1 MQDISYRIWH
11 DTGKIQRTVEYMRR
25 YGLVKKFKQWYK
37 NLKIRKK
44 VLFIQ
49 IIVSMIPVIIL
60 GVFAYVQTRKL
71 LMDREKEAM
80 ETILHQNVSTLDYTL
95 FSYQNYMENLIWD
108 ESLKRA
114 VTDEY
119 ENNYQMYLMYKN
131 IIDPMIANIE
141 AQNPAIE
148 QITIYGNNETLYPHG
163 TNYLPLDDISLDV
176 EHIKASKVYWLS
188 DGRKTL
194 ELYCKM
200 YTGNTDNT
208 DVIYMKVDYESTF
221 ENLNSLF
228 ESEYKICLTDQ
239 DGNTVFSFDNLKKS
253 GKNSLDGKMV
263 RKEDTLTIPNWE
275 VQLYRPIAE
284 ITASARSITFLVII
298 VVILCIILISCF
310 SIVLSKSVTR
320 PLGNLLENIQKIG
333 YGRLETDINEESQ
346 DEIGQVIKSFRQM
359 VERLDYMVKE
369 VYQSKIDQQKYEMKA
384 LQNQINPHF
393 LYNSLSLINWTA
405 IMHDETE
412 ISEMA
417 QLLSTFYRTTLN
429 KGKNVIS
436 IKGEWENTCSY
447 MKIQNMMHSGRL
459 ELETCIDENMFKYEI
474 LNLILQPLVENAIV
488 HGLDHKVGDEPKK
501 LTVTGE
507 EKADCLLF
515 KVCDNG
521 CGMSEETKEMIL
533 TTKTSGYG
541 VQNVHQRI
549 VLYYGEGY
557 GLRYESK
564 ENEGTVVEVKIPK
577 VVENK

>member
-1 MQDISYRIWH
+1 MS
-11 DTGKIQRTVEYMRR
+11 R

-44 VLFIQ
+44 VLLIQ

-71 LMDREKEAM
+71 LIDREKETM
-80 ETILHQNVSTLDYTL
+80 EAVLHQNVSTLDYTL
-95 FSYQNYMENLIWD
+95 FSYQNYMENMIWD

-119 ENNYQMYLMYKN
+119 ENNYQMYLMYTD
-131 IIDPMIANIE
+131 IIDPMFANVE
-141 AQNPAIE
+141 AQNPDIE

-163 TNYLPLDDISLDV
+163 TNYLPLDDISIDV
-176 EHIKASKVYWLS
+176 EHMKASKVYWVS

-221 ENLNSLF
+221 ENLTSLF
-228 ESEYKICLTDQ
+228 EGKYKICMTDQ
-239 DGNTVFSFDNLKKS
+239 DGNIVFSFDNLEKS
-253 GKNSLDGKMV
+253 GKNSPDAQMV
-263 RKEDTLTIPNWE
+263 KKEETLTIQIWKA
-275 VQLYRPIAE
+275 QLYRPVKE

-310 SIVLSKSVTR
+310 SIVLSKSVTK

-333 YGRLETDINEESQ
+333 YGKLETDINEESQ

-436 IKGEWENTCSY
+436 IKGEWDNTCSY

-459 ELETCIDENMFKYEI
+459 ELETGIDENMFKYEI

-507 EKADCLLF
+507 EKEDCLLF

-557 GLRYESK
+557 GLQYESK

-577 VVENK
+577 VVEK

>member
-1 MQDISYRIWH
+1 MS
-11 DTGKIQRTVEYMRR
+11 R

-44 VLFIQ
+44 VLLIQ

-71 LMDREKEAM
+71 LIDREKETM
-80 ETILHQNVSTLDYTL
+80 EAVLHQNVSTLDYTL
-95 FSYQNYMENLIWD
+95 FSYQNYMENMIWD
-108 ESLKRA
+108 ERLKRA

-119 ENNYQMYLMYKN
+119 ENNYQMYLMYTD
-131 IIDPMIANIE
+131 IIDPMFANVE
-141 AQNPAIE
+141 AQNPDIE

-163 TNYLPLDDISLDV
+163 TNYLPLDDISIDV
-176 EHIKASKVYWLS
+176 EHMKASKVYWVS

-208 DVIYMKVDYESTF
+208 DVIYMKVDYERTF
-221 ENLNSLF
+221 ENLTSLF
-228 ESEYKICLTDQ
+228 EGKYKICMTDQ
-239 DGNTVFSFDNLKKS
+239 DGNIVFSFDNLEKS
-253 GKNSLDGKMV
+253 GKNSPDAQMV
-263 RKEDTLTIPNWE
+263 KKEETLTIQIWKA
-275 VQLYRPIAE
+275 QLYRPVKE

-310 SIVLSKSVTR
+310 SIVLSKSVTK
-320 PLGNLLENIQKIG
+320 PLRNLLENIQKIG
-333 YGRLETDINEESQ
+333 YGKLETDINEESQ

-436 IKGEWENTCSY
+436 IKGEWDNTCSY

-507 EKADCLLF
+507 EKEDCLLF

-557 GLRYESK
+557 GLQYESK

-577 VVENK
+577 VVEK

>member
-1 MQDISYRIWH
+1 
-11 DTGKIQRTVEYMRR
+11 MRR

>member
-1 MQDISYRIWH
+1 MS
-11 DTGKIQRTVEYMRR
+11 R

-44 VLFIQ
+44 VLLIQ

-71 LMDREKEAM
+71 LIDREKETM
-80 ETILHQNVSTLDYTL
+80 EAVLHQNVSTLDYTL
-95 FSYQNYMENLIWD
+95 FSYQNYMENMIWD

-119 ENNYQMYLMYKN
+119 ENNYQMYLMYTD
-131 IIDPMIANIE
+131 IIDPMFANVE
-141 AQNPAIE
+141 AQNPDIE

-163 TNYLPLDDISLDV
+163 TNYLPLDDISIDV
-176 EHIKASKVYWLS
+176 EHMKASKVYWVS

-221 ENLNSLF
+221 ENLTSLF
-228 ESEYKICLTDQ
+228 EGKYKICMTDQ
-239 DGNTVFSFDNLKKS
+239 DGNIVFSFDNLEKS
-253 GKNSLDGKMV
+253 GKNSPDAQMV
-263 RKEDTLTIPNWE
+263 KKEETLTIQIWKA
-275 VQLYRPIAE
+275 QLYRPVKE

-310 SIVLSKSVTR
+310 SIVLSKSVTK

-333 YGRLETDINEESQ
+333 YGKLETDINEESQ

-436 IKGEWENTCSY
+436 IKGEWDNTCSY

-507 EKADCLLF
+507 EKEDCLLF

-557 GLRYESK
+557 GLQYESK

-577 VVENK
+577 VVEK

>member
-1 MQDISYRIWH
+1 MS
-11 DTGKIQRTVEYMRR
+11 R

-44 VLFIQ
+44 VLLIQ

-60 GVFAYVQTRKL
+60 GAFAYVQTRKL
-71 LMDREKEAM
+71 LIDREKETM
-80 ETILHQNVSTLDYTL
+80 ETVLHQNVSTLDYTL
-95 FSYQNYMENLIWD
+95 FSYQNYMENMIWD

-119 ENNYQMYLMYKN
+119 ENNYQMYLMYTD
-131 IIDPMIANIE
+131 IIDPMFANVE
-141 AQNPAIE
+141 AQNPDIE

-163 TNYLPLDDISLDV
+163 TNYLPLDDISIDV
-176 EHIKASKVYWLS
+176 EHMKASKVYWVS

-208 DVIYMKVDYESTF
+208 DVIYMKVDYERTF
-221 ENLNSLF
+221 ENLTSLF
-228 ESEYKICLTDQ
+228 EGKYKICMTDQ
-239 DGNTVFSFDNLKKS
+239 DGNIVFSFDNLEKS
-253 GKNSLDGKMV
+253 GKNSPDAQMV
-263 RKEDTLTIPNWE
+263 KKEETLTIQIWKA
-275 VQLYRPIAE
+275 QLYRPVKE

-310 SIVLSKSVTR
+310 SIVLSKSVTK

-333 YGRLETDINEESQ
+333 YGKLETDINEESQ

-436 IKGEWENTCSY
+436 IKGEWDNTCSY

-474 LNLILQPLVENAIV
+474 LNLILQPIVENAIV

-507 EKADCLLF
+507 EKEDCLLF

-557 GLRYESK
+557 GLQYESK

-577 VVENK
+577 VVEK

>member
-1 MQDISYRIWH
+1 MS
-11 DTGKIQRTVEYMRR
+11 R

-44 VLFIQ
+44 VLLIQ

-60 GVFAYVQTRKL
+60 GAFAYVQTRKL
-71 LMDREKEAM
+71 LIDREKETM
-80 ETILHQNVSTLDYTL
+80 EAVLHQNVSTLDYTL
-95 FSYQNYMENLIWD
+95 FSYQNYMENMIWD

-119 ENNYQMYLMYKN
+119 ENNYQMYLMYTD
-131 IIDPMIANIE
+131 IIDPMFANVE
-141 AQNPAIE
+141 AQNPDIE

-163 TNYLPLDDISLDV
+163 TNYLPLDDISIDV
-176 EHIKASKVYWLS
+176 EHMKASKVYWVS

-208 DVIYMKVDYESTF
+208 DVIYMKVDYERTF
-221 ENLNSLF
+221 ENLTSLF
-228 ESEYKICLTDQ
+228 EGKYKICMTDQ
-239 DGNTVFSFDNLKKS
+239 DGNIVFSFDNLEKS
-253 GKNSLDGKMV
+253 GKNSPDAQMV
-263 RKEDTLTIPNWE
+263 KKEETLTIQIWKA
-275 VQLYRPIAE
+275 QLYRPVKE

-310 SIVLSKSVTR
+310 SIVLSKSVTK

-333 YGRLETDINEESQ
+333 YGKLETDINEESQ

-436 IKGEWENTCSY
+436 IKGEWDNTCSY

-501 LTVTGE
+501 LIVTGE
-507 EKADCLLF
+507 EKEDCLLF

-557 GLRYESK
+557 GLQYESK

-577 VVENK
+577 VVEK

>member
-1 MQDISYRIWH
+1 MQDIPYRIWH
-11 DTGKIQRTVEYMRR
+11 DTGKIQRTVGYMSR

-44 VLFIQ
+44 VLLIQ

-71 LMDREKEAM
+71 LIDREKETM
-80 ETILHQNVSTLDYTL
+80 EAVLHQNVSTLDYTL
-95 FSYQNYMENLIWD
+95 FSYQNYMENMIWD
-108 ESLKRA
+108 ERLKRA

-119 ENNYQMYLMYKN
+119 ENNYQMYLMYTD
-131 IIDPMIANIE
+131 IIDPMFANVE
-141 AQNPAIE
+141 AQNPDIE

-163 TNYLPLDDISLDV
+163 TNYLPLDDISIDV
-176 EHIKASKVYWLS
+176 EHMKASKVYWVS

-208 DVIYMKVDYESTF
+208 DVIYMKVDYERTF
-221 ENLNSLF
+221 ENLTSLF
-228 ESEYKICLTDQ
+228 EGKYKICMTDQ
-239 DGNTVFSFDNLKKS
+239 DGNIVFSFDNLEKS
-253 GKNSLDGKMV
+253 GKNSPDAQMV
-263 RKEDTLTIPNWE
+263 KKEETLTIQIWKA
-275 VQLYRPIAE
+275 QLYRPVKE

-310 SIVLSKSVTR
+310 SIVLSKSVTK
-320 PLGNLLENIQKIG
+320 PLRNLLENIQKIG
-333 YGRLETDINEESQ
+333 YGKLETDINEESQ

-436 IKGEWENTCSY
+436 IKGEWDNTCSY

-488 HGLDHKVGDEPKK
+488 HGLDHKVGDEQKK

-507 EKADCLLF
+507 EKEDCLLF

-557 GLRYESK
+557 GLQYESK

-577 VVENK
+577 VVEK

>member
-1 MQDISYRIWH
+1 MS
-11 DTGKIQRTVEYMRR
+11 R

-44 VLFIQ
+44 VLLIQ

-60 GVFAYVQTRKL
+60 GAFAYVQTRKL
-71 LMDREKEAM
+71 LIDREKETM
-80 ETILHQNVSTLDYTL
+80 ETVLHQNVSTLDYTL
-95 FSYQNYMENLIWD
+95 FSYQNYMENMIWD

-119 ENNYQMYLMYKN
+119 ENNYQMYLMYTD
-131 IIDPMIANIE
+131 IIDPMFANVE
-141 AQNPAIE
+141 AQNPDIE

-163 TNYLPLDDISLDV
+163 TNYLPLDDISIDV
-176 EHIKASKVYWLS
+176 EHMKASKVYWVS

-208 DVIYMKVDYESTF
+208 DVIYMKVDYERTF
-221 ENLNSLF
+221 ENLTSLF
-228 ESEYKICLTDQ
+228 EGKYKICMTDQ
-239 DGNTVFSFDNLKKS
+239 DGNIVFSFDNLEKS
-253 GKNSLDGKMV
+253 GKNSPDAQMV
-263 RKEDTLTIPNWE
+263 KKEETLTIQIWKA
-275 VQLYRPIAE
+275 QLYRPVKE

-310 SIVLSKSVTR
+310 SIVLSKSVTK

-333 YGRLETDINEESQ
+333 YGKLETDINEESQ

-436 IKGEWENTCSY
+436 IKGEWDNTCSY

-507 EKADCLLF
+507 EKEDCLLF

-557 GLRYESK
+557 GLQYESK

-577 VVENK
+577 VVEK

>member
-1 MQDISYRIWH
+1 MS
-11 DTGKIQRTVEYMRR
+11 R

-44 VLFIQ
+44 VLLIQ

-60 GVFAYVQTRKL
+60 GAFAYVQTRKL
-71 LMDREKEAM
+71 LIDREKETM
-80 ETILHQNVSTLDYTL
+80 EAVLHQNVSTLDYTL
-95 FSYQNYMENLIWD
+95 FSYQNYMENMIWD

-119 ENNYQMYLMYKN
+119 ENNYQMYLMYTD
-131 IIDPMIANIE
+131 IIDPMFANVE
-141 AQNPAIE
+141 AQNPDIE

-163 TNYLPLDDISLDV
+163 TNYLPLDDISIDV
-176 EHIKASKVYWLS
+176 EHMKASKVYWVS

-208 DVIYMKVDYESTF
+208 DVIYMKVDYERTF
-221 ENLNSLF
+221 ENLTSLF
-228 ESEYKICLTDQ
+228 EGKYKICMTDQ
-239 DGNTVFSFDNLKKS
+239 DGNIVFSFDNLEKS
-253 GKNSLDGKMV
+253 GKNSPDAQMV
-263 RKEDTLTIPNWE
+263 KKEETLTIQIWKA
-275 VQLYRPIAE
+275 QLYRPVKE

-310 SIVLSKSVTR
+310 SIVLSKSVTK

-333 YGRLETDINEESQ
+333 YGKLETDINEESQ

-369 VYQSKIDQQKYEMKA
+369 VYQSKIDQA

-436 IKGEWENTCSY
+436 IKGEWDNTCSY

-507 EKADCLLF
+507 EKEDCLLF

-557 GLRYESK
+557 GLQYESK

-577 VVENK
+577 VVEK

>member
-488 HGLDHKVGDEPKK
+488 HGLDHKVGDENS
-501 LTVTGE
+501 L
-507 EKADCLLF
+507 
-515 KVCDNG
+515 
-521 CGMSEETKEMIL
+521 
-533 TTKTSGYG
+533 
-541 VQNVHQRI
+541 
-549 VLYYGEGY
+549 
-557 GLRYESK
+557 
-564 ENEGTVVEVKIPK
+564 NERG
-577 VVENK
+577 